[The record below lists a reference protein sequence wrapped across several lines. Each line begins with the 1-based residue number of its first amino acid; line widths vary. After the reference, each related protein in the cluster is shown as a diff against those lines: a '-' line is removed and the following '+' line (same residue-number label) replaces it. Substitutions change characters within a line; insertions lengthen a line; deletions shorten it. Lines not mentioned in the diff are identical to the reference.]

1 MSASSQDVQRQ
12 LAQGPITAFQLTV
25 IALCVGLN
33 MLDGFDVLAMSFA
46 ASGVKA
52 DWHLTDGQL
61 GALLSAGLVGMGLGS
76 LTLGPCADRWGRRII
91 VLLSVAVAG
100 FGMLAS
106 ALTRDYAEL
115 LSLRV
120 LTGIGIGGTIASV
133 AVIVSEYAPEKLRGT
148 ALAIYATGYSI
159 GATIGGALA
168 AYAIPR
174 FGWRAAFV
182 IGGTLS
188 LLMLPLAWRK
198 LPESLEFRS
207 VSSQRGPGS
216 IGAQLRLLIRPKT
229 ALVWIVFFCT
239 MAGFYFIL
247 SWTPRLL
254 NAAGLS
260 AAQGMTGGVL
270 LNLGGIAGCG
280 LFALAAS
287 RADTHRLLFGALIG
301 SALLIV
307 VFGLVMSRLD
317 IALWTALLL
326 GIIANAA
333 MAGLYAVGPPLYPTA
348 VRTTGMGW
356 AIGIG
361 RFGAILAPLASGALL
376 DRGWLPAQ
384 LYYFFSASFVVAA
397 VAIFLIGPARAR
409 AAAQTDTRI
418 LSS

>member
-1 MSASSQDVQRQ
+1 MSQESQHRIPDS
-12 LAQGPITAFQLTV
+12 PITALQLTV

-46 ASGVKA
+46 ASGVKSQ
-52 DWHLTDGQL
+52 WHLLDGQL

-76 LTLGPCADRWGRRII
+76 LTLGPCADRWGRRRI

-100 FGMLAS
+100 LGMLGS
-106 ALTRDYAEL
+106 ALARDYPQL
-115 LSLRV
+115 LLLRV

-133 AVIVSEYAPEKLRGT
+133 AVIVSEYAPNHLRGT
-148 ALAIYATGYSI
+148 ALAIYAAGYSI

-174 FGWRAAFV
+174 YGWRAAFM
-182 IGGTLS
+182 IGGILS
-188 LLMLPLAWRK
+188 LLMLPLAWNK
-198 LPESLEFRS
+198 LPESSEFLLAR
-207 VSSQRGPGS
+207 RHFAGPSDKHSNGV
-216 IGAQLRLLIRPKT
+216 QLKLLLRPSNL
-229 ALVWIVFFCT
+229 LVWIVFFCT

-260 AAQGMTGGVL
+260 AGQGMTAGIL
-270 LNLGGIAGCG
+270 LNLGGIAGCA
-280 LFALAAS
+280 LFALAAA

-307 VFGLVMSRLD
+307 VFGLFIGRLD
-317 IALWTALLL
+317 VALWTALLL

-384 LYYFFSASFVVAA
+384 LYFFFSAPFVIAA
-397 VAIFLIGPARAR
+397 IALFLIGPAGQLDRQMAP
-409 AAAQTDTRI
+409 
-418 LSS
+418 

>member
-1 MSASSQDVQRQ
+1 VA
-12 LAQGPITAFQLTV
+12 
-25 IALCVGLN
+25 LN

-52 DWHLTDGQL
+52 DWHLLDGQL

-91 VLLSVAVAG
+91 VLVSVAVAG
-100 FGMLAS
+100 LGMLGS
-106 ALTRDYAEL
+106 ALARDYADL
-115 LSLRV
+115 LVLRV

-133 AVIVSEYAPEKLRGT
+133 AVVVSEYAPQRLRGT
-148 ALAIYATGYSI
+148 ALAIYAAGYSI

-174 FGWRAAFV
+174 YGWRAAFV
-182 IGGTLS
+182 IGGALS
-188 LLMLPLAWRK
+188 LLMLPLAWRS
-198 LPESLEFRS
+198 LPESLAVLPTRRAVAGVDS
-207 VSSQRGPGS
+207 AR
-216 IGAQLRLLIRPKT
+216 AQWRLLMRPST
-229 ALVWIVFFCT
+229 LLVWLVFFCT

-260 AAQGMTGGVL
+260 AGQGMTGGVL

-280 LFALAAS
+280 LFALAAA
-287 RADTHRLLFGALIG
+287 RFDTHRLLLGALAG

-307 VFGLVMSRLD
+307 VFGFVMSRLD
-317 IALWTALLL
+317 FALGTALLL
-326 GIIANAA
+326 GTIANAA
-333 MAGLYAVGPPLYPTA
+333 MAGLYAVGPPLYPSE

-361 RFGAILAPLASGALL
+361 RFGAILAPFASGALL
-376 DRGWLPAQ
+376 DRGWSAAQ
-384 LYYFFSASFVVAA
+384 LYFFFSAPFVVAA
-397 VAIFLIGPARAR
+397 VAIFLIGPARTSFSENTSGR
-409 AAAQTDTRI
+409 C
-418 LSS
+418 